1 MPPTEGPPSRDSDS
15 EERLTLAEAGAKP
28 YDWAKEAVEEKK
40 RKPSVRRLLG
50 GLVASAA
57 VLVGAQL
64 HATNTNSEIDP
75 MEQSNET
82 AGSPTPLET
91 EFESGDNVTVLTQP
105 QFQFN
110 TNDVSVRTSPARI
123 ETSENEGDNEA
134 DTSIWGKGQNITV
147 LHAVVRE
154 DERNPANGNWYGF
167 IDADG
172 KTYWVNAGALE
183 EAGVE
188 ISPATQDVTVES
200 STNRGIIAHNESGD
214 EATIATAVTSE

>member
-1 MPPTEGPPSRDSDS
+1 MPLTEGPPSRDDS
-15 EERLTLAEAGAKP
+15 ERLTYRDLGADKP
-28 YDWAKEAVEEKK
+28 YDWAKEPVTEKK
-40 RKPSVRRLLG
+40 HKPSVKRLLG

-57 VLVGAQL
+57 VLLGAQL

-75 MEQSNET
+75 MEQSSET
-82 AGSPTPLET
+82 ADSPTPLET

-123 ETSENEGDNEA
+123 ETSESEQDNEA

-172 KTYWVNAGALE
+172 KTYWVNANALE

-188 ISPATQDVTVES
+188 VSPATQDVTVES

-214 EATIATAVTSE
+214 EATIATAVISE